1 MSYNSFVYNIGYC
14 PPVLIDSGVAMVEFR
29 LLSGYDGEF
38 GFDWYR
44 KDDEGKHAYK
54 AIALSSLEEIG
65 REYPQFQMIVKYTMT
80 YHVPYL
86 TLFAPETV
94 QREAQGECKAELA
107 MRITTF
113 EEVEKI
119 VFEYDKD
126 LLRVELGGKEGDVLT
141 AEEIKMVEAGPKTHT
156 ICIECLDKGDGFDD
170 AQEIK
175 VWAYPKQGSS
185 NLPRVVAVAKKK
197 TDTNQGNTQQNT
209 NANTVYQERMLA
221 GKILLPANSA
231 KHRRK
236 IDVVIVKVLT
246 NIEPIVGD
254 GALTIEDPSDA
265 DFKRLVKTLNQ
276 SLTLVNI
283 EKDIK
288 TLDLTQN
295 NDFKIRKDKQGK
307 ERYGRFVYHKF
318 VDKVKHPEKTTD
330 RTLAQNKPGFYEE
343 LQRLFLSVKGNKKYA
358 NHYLVFYFADMAYT
372 SYITSEGEYKKTTG
386 QVQGLNTKSVALF
399 KDHDEYDLSHEMLH
413 CFGVLHPFSKD
424 AKHQFRKYLTDNVA
438 DYTVPQKKGQKPDTT
453 KISTWVWQ
461 WRQVNFKLNTKV
473 VEKNAKP
480 EEGSP

>member
-14 PPVLIDSGVAMVEFR
+14 PPAIIDSGVAMVEFR

-141 AEEIKMVEAGPKTHT
+141 AEEIKMVETGPKTYT

-197 TDTNQGNTQQNT
+197 IDTNQGNTQQNT

-221 GKILLPANSA
+221 GKILLPANS
-231 KHRRK
+231 KRCRRQ
-236 IDVVIVKVLT
+236 IDVAIVKVKT
-246 NIEPIVGD
+246 NIENSKEGD
-254 GALTIEDPSDA
+254 TGTGTPSEEELA
-265 DFKRLVKTLNQ
+265 RLKKTLNQ
-276 SLTLVNI
+276 CLTLVNI
-283 EKDIK
+283 ETDIK

-358 NHYLVFYFADMAYT
+358 NHYLVFYFADMVYT
-372 SYITSEGEYKKTTG
+372 SYITSDAEYKKTTG

>member
-14 PPVLIDSGVAMVEFR
+14 PPAIIDSGVAMVEFR

-94 QREAQGECKAELA
+94 QREAQGEYKAELA

-141 AEEIKMVEAGPKTHT
+141 AEEIKMVEAGQKTYT

-175 VWAYPKQGSS
+175 VWAYPKQGKR
-185 NLPRVVAVAKKK
+185 NLPEVVATAKKK
-197 TDTNQGNTQQNT
+197 TDSNQGNTQQNA

-221 GKILLPANSA
+221 GKILLPANS
-231 KHRRK
+231 KRCRRQ
-236 IDVVIVKVLT
+236 IDVAIVKVKT
-246 NIEPIVGD
+246 NIENSKNGAKEPD
-254 GALTIEDPSDA
+254 GSSEKELA
-265 DFKRLVKTLNQ
+265 RLKKTLNQ
-276 SLTLVNI
+276 CLTLVNI
-283 EKDIK
+283 ETDIK

-358 NHYLVFYFADMAYT
+358 NHYLVFYFADMVYT
-372 SYITSEGEYKKTTG
+372 SYITSDAEYKKTTG

-461 WRQVNFKLNTKV
+461 WRQVNFKLNIKV
-473 VEKNAKP
+473 VEKNAKL
-480 EEGSP
+480 EEHSP

>member
-141 AEEIKMVEAGPKTHT
+141 AEEIKMVEAGQKTYT

-221 GKILLPANSA
+221 GKILLPANS
-231 KHRRK
+231 KRCRRQ
-236 IDVVIVKVLT
+236 IDVAIVKVRT
-246 NIEPIVGD
+246 NIENSKEGD
-254 GALTIEDPSDA
+254 TGTGTPSEEELA
-265 DFKRLVKTLNQ
+265 RLKKTLNQ

-283 EKDIK
+283 ETDIK

-318 VDKVKHPEKTTD
+318 VDKVDLPDETTD
-330 RTLAQNKPGFYEE
+330 RTLAQNKKGFYEE
-343 LQRLFLSVKGNKKYA
+343 LQRLFLSIKGNGKYA
-358 NHYLVFYFADMAYT
+358 NHYLIFYFADMAYT

-424 AKHQFRKYLTDNVA
+424 AKHRFKQYLTDNVA
-438 DYTVPQKKGQKPDTT
+438 DYTAPLKKDQKPDTT
-453 KISTWVWQ
+453 KIHTWIWQ

-473 VEKNAKP
+473 VEKNAKL
-480 EEGSP
+480 EEHSP